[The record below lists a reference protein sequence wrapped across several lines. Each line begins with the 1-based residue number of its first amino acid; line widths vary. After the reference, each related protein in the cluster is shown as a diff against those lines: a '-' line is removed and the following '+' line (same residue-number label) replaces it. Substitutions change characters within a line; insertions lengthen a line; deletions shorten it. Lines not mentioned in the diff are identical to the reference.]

1 MDQDRVF
8 PGISAD
14 SVGLRLFR
22 PKQPIEAL
30 GLAVDHL
37 LIKPAFASLPFGE
50 WSRFWSAKSIAV
62 ITSSR
67 STTLSAFNDSSA
79 GGSSRALKRRT
90 GWKASMC

>member
-37 LIKPAFASLPFGE
+37 MTSILHPSFLPGTAHPSSLKLQLHLCLTFRRP
-50 WSRFWSAKSIAV
+50 SRC
-62 ITSSR
+62 R
-67 STTLSAFNDSSA
+67 
-79 GGSSRALKRRT
+79 
-90 GWKASMC
+90 